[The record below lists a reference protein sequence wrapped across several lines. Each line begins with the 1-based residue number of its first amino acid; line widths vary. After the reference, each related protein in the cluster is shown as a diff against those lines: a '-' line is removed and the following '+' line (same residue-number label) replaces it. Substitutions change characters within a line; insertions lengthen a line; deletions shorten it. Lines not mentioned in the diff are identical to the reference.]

1 MPVVTIGNTLV
12 DSTLDHVLQTRVRH
26 ALLVITD
33 ARLLQI
39 QLGDDVTVN
48 ELVSI
53 NVRREK
59 KMNEGNISRNHW
71 KNHVPFQL
79 HTGPIDEVVS
89 EVFDVLFLFF
99 TVGSGEAREVA

>member
-1 MPVVTIGNTLV
+1 M
-12 DSTLDHVLQTRVRH
+12 
-26 ALLVITD
+26 
-33 ARLLQI
+33 
-39 QLGDDVTVN
+39 
-48 ELVSI
+48 
-53 NVRREK
+53 
-59 KMNEGNISRNHW
+59 SRNHW